1 MVVVGP
7 LAMGAAALVAIVA
20 AGVALAHRRVGG
32 AVATV
37 AALVGVATACLAWA
51 LVGVDGRLAYVAD
64 TTSRSSTWPYRL
76 SALWGGMDGSLL
88 FWAALLSVVAVLGCR
103 SVRRRR
109 PDLEVGAAGVLLGL
123 IGAFLAVGLAFAD
136 PFDALAIPAV
146 DGAGLAPILEH
157 PAMLY
162 HPPLLYLGLIT
173 CAVPFA
179 VAAAGLASASC
190 DEAWLRL
197 VRHWAGLAW
206 LALTVGMLAGSHW
219 AYVELG
225 WGGFWAW
232 DPVENAAL
240 LPWLGSTALV
250 HVAMVDEHRC
260 RVRTSTATLAMATF
274 VLALIGSVLAR
285 SGAAS
290 SVHAFAEA
298 RAVGWALLAV
308 VVVVA
313 AATVW
318 LSRSNRR
325 RSPPGGARPR
335 RGRQRALAANLVL
348 LLGLVAVVTFGTLFP
363 LVAELTGGEA
373 FVVSGRYFAV
383 LSAPLALA
391 VLALVGVAP
400 ALRWSGGLT
409 AASRRLVAPAAAGA
423 ALVGLV
429 VAAGGGRRPF
439 AVAAA
444 PLATFSAVLL
454 VAELVRRL
462 RAPGPLGA
470 RRRSAGAVLAHL
482 GVVVTLAGI
491 AGSTGGVTETVVVAD
506 GGRVE
511 VAGYSLDHGGV
522 AVVPAAVARRLRFEM
537 TLSRSGE
544 VVAVLNPEQVVDE
557 DRGLVLAETALH
569 STALEDV
576 LVAVRRVADDGT
588 AVLEVSVRPLVVWVW
603 WGAILVA
610 TGGALALLGGGT
622 RSVGRRPAMA
632 LAVEQATDGG
642 GDGRPLGRLRR

>member
-1 MVVVGP
+1 MDVGV
-7 LAMGAAALVAIVA
+7 LGSVSSWGAVVA
-20 AGVALAHRRVGG
+20 AGATAGAGAWASRRERVAGSVAPPPAVTSAGPAVLAGLL
-32 AVATV
+32 TV
-37 AALVGVATACLAWA
+37 AVGCLAWA
-51 LVGVDGRLAYVAD
+51 LATGDYRLVYVAES
-64 TTSRSSTWPYRL
+64 TNRATSWPYRL
-76 SALWGGMDGSLL
+76 AGLWGGMEGSLL
-88 FWAALLSVVAVLGCR
+88 FWSWLLSLAAVLGLR
-103 SVRRRR
+103 SLRRHR
-109 PDLEVGAAGVLLGL
+109 PDLVAAVAAVLAGLTGAFVAVGA
-123 IGAFLAVGLAFAD
+123 AFAD
-136 PFDALAIPAV
+136 PFATLAVPAI
-146 DGAGLAPILEH
+146 DGGGLAPILEH

-318 LSRSNRR
+318 LSRRARR
-325 RSPPGGARPR
+325 RSSPGVARPR
-335 RGRQRALAANLVL
+335 WGRQRALAANLVL

-544 VVAVLNPEQVVDE
+544 VVAVLNPEQLVDE

-588 AVLEVSVRPLVVWVW
+588 
-603 WGAILVA
+603 
-610 TGGALALLGGGT
+610 
-622 RSVGRRPAMA
+622 
-632 LAVEQATDGG
+632 
-642 GDGRPLGRLRR
+642 